1 MGCNRLNCD
10 SGGKRTHRKQTCH
23 LNARKTP
30 RPKQS
35 SILSGVSRYLSFIF
49 LLKIPPLSFLVA
61 RPSKD
66 THVFDLKLFAK
77 LDAFC
82 LNICDEKKNIA
93 DIKIQ
98 GIKFFVTSNSSSSFV
113 SKQLLII
120 ALKDI

>member
-1 MGCNRLNCD
+1 M
-10 SGGKRTHRKQTCH
+10 
-23 LNARKTP
+23 
-30 RPKQS
+30 
-35 SILSGVSRYLSFIF
+35 
-49 LLKIPPLSFLVA
+49 A

-66 THVFDLKLFAK
+66 KDVFDLKLFAK

-120 ALKDI
+120 GLKDIYGVNFHCLTFYYCSLYKHGCGIVFTVSLLVCQNHLASS